1 MEIIARNNYLR
12 VSLKKLSPVANL
24 VRGKG
29 ILQALNILS
38 VCDVKGADIL
48 SGLLNSAMKNAI
60 SNFAIGDISKLYV
73 REIMLG
79 RAKFLKR
86 FQPRARGRG
95 NRILKHA
102 SNAKIVLAVL

>member
-1 MEIIARNNYLR
+1 MEIIARNDYLR

-24 VRGKG
+24 IRGKD
-29 ILQALNILS
+29 LMMALNILKF
-38 VCDVKGADIL
+38 CNVKGAKIL
-48 SGLLNSAMKNAI
+48 YVLLNSAMKNAI
-60 SNFAIGDISKLYV
+60 NNSDVRDISKLYV
-73 REIMLG
+73 REVMLG

-102 SNAKIVLAVL
+102 SNAKIVLSIL

>member
-1 MEIIARNNYLR
+1 MEIVARNDYLR

-29 ILQALNILS
+29 LIEALNILN
-38 VCDVKGADIL
+38 VCNVKGAKIL
-48 SGLLNSAMKNAI
+48 ILLLNSAMKNAV
-60 SNFAIGDISKLYV
+60 SNFAVGDISKLYV

-79 RAKFLKR
+79 RARFLKR

-102 SNAKIVLAVL
+102 SNARIVLSVL

>member
-1 MEIIARNNYLR
+1 MEIVARNDYLR

-29 ILQALNILS
+29 LIEALNILS
-38 VCDVKGADIL
+38 VCNVKGAKIL
-48 SGLLNSAMKNAI
+48 ALLLNSAMKNAV
-60 SNFAIGDISKLYV
+60 SNFAVGDISKLYV
-73 REIMLG
+73 REILLG

-102 SNAKIVLAVL
+102 SNARVVLSVL